1 MYCRFCG
8 KELPD
13 DSCFCT
19 YCGERL
25 IVTSSANVKDNDEGG
40 DVVQAKNDTEQ
51 MDKVQIEAPNDQQID
66 DTSVTNELCTND
78 TIQETSTNN
87 ISANSTDITEEQS
100 TTMSEVTKLSFLRR
114 LFGSIIDKFIVF
126 ILFFSIPIAIDYYG
140 APSRLGIYVGL
151 FNASPRNYEYIDKS
165 AMNSYGTYK
174 EGISHYYQ
182 EQERLAN
189 DPPHIGSTMELDK
202 SMTFY
207 LILLNVLYFMLFES
221 LLSASLGKRITG
233 GVILDRA
240 EDKIVFGNVL
250 QRALCRGIL
259 MFSLVYLLH
268 FGMMLSYHAVLITFF
283 LLMDLPVFFTRR
295 SLLDIITGTTYA
307 KR

>member
-25 IVTSSANVKDNDEGG
+25 IVTSSANVKDHDEGG

-126 ILFFSIPIAIDYYG
+126 ILFFSDI
-140 APSRLGIYVGL
+140 
-151 FNASPRNYEYIDKS
+151 
-165 AMNSYGTYK
+165 
-174 EGISHYYQ
+174 
-182 EQERLAN
+182 
-189 DPPHIGSTMELDK
+189 
-202 SMTFY
+202 
-207 LILLNVLYFMLFES
+207 NV
-221 LLSASLGKRITG
+221 T
-233 GVILDRA
+233 
-240 EDKIVFGNVL
+240 
-250 QRALCRGIL
+250 
-259 MFSLVYLLH
+259 H
-268 FGMMLSYHAVLITFF
+268 
-283 LLMDLPVFFTRR
+283 
-295 SLLDIITGTTYA
+295 
-307 KR
+307 

>member
-1 MYCRFCG
+1 MRFYSISWYTI
-8 KELPD
+8 L
-13 DSCFCT
+13 SFSIIFRFNFFCVFRIFII
-19 YCGERL
+19 CIKVSLFDL
-25 IVTSSANVKDNDEGG
+25 IV
-40 DVVQAKNDTEQ
+40 
-51 MDKVQIEAPNDQQID
+51 
-66 DTSVTNELCTND
+66 LCHYYFYY
-78 TIQETSTNN
+78 
-87 ISANSTDITEEQS
+87 
-100 TTMSEVTKLSFLRR
+100 FLIMT
-114 LFGSIIDKFIVF
+114 FVF